1 MTDSLTA
8 HPADVTRRRRWIALV
23 FISIAQLMVIFDA
36 SIMNIALPQAQLD
49 LAFSDADRQWVIT
62 AYSLAFGAL
71 LLLGGRLSDQWGRR
85 RSFAIGLVGF
95 SAASVLGGFAANIE
109 MLVAA
114 RVLQGMFAALLAPAA
129 MSLLSV
135 TFPAG
140 RERAT
145 AFGVFSTV
153 AGAGGA
159 IGLLLGGVLTE
170 FASWRWT
177 LLVNIIFGAVAV
189 LGALAYIR
197 DPGAEHQRERLDV
210 LGTVLA
216 SVGLA
221 ALVLGL
227 NQAATEGWGATTTIT
242 SFVTSVVLLAVFVA
256 VENRVPA
263 PLLPMRVILDW
274 NRGGA
279 DLSVSLA
286 MAGNFTQFLFLTY
299 YMQSILGFSPLLTG
313 VAFLPLVACLI
324 FGSTQLGTRLIGRLP
339 VRWLMGG
346 GYLVGAVGMFWLTRL
361 TVENA
366 YWQVVFPASV
376 IMGLG
381 LGTAF
386 MCSMIL
392 ATSAVEPQDT
402 GVASAMVNTSQQI
415 GGAVGTALMSA
426 IAAGATA
433 AWLAINQTATSAAA
447 EQAAV
452 HGYVIAFW
460 WAAGALLLA
469 AATSF
474 ALVRST
480 RPSDAATDGS
490 STDSA
495 ASLVHN

>member
-1 MTDSLTA
+1 VGDHRL
-8 HPADVTRRRRWIALV
+8 
-23 FISIAQLMVIFDA
+23 QLG
-36 SIMNIALPQAQLD
+36 
-49 LAFSDADRQWVIT
+49 
-62 AYSLAFGAL
+62 FGGL

-85 RSFAIGLVGF
+85 RSFIVGLIGF
-95 SAASVLGGFAANIE
+95 SLASVLGGAAINIE

-114 RVLQGMFAALLAPAA
+114 RVLQGVFAALLAPAA

-145 AFGVFSTV
+145 AFGVFSAV

-189 LGALAYIR
+189 LGALTYIR
-197 DPGAEHQRERLDV
+197 DAGAEDPRERLDV

-221 ALVLGL
+221 ALVFGL
-227 NQAATEGWGATTTIT
+227 NRAETEGWGAAVTIT
-242 SFVTSVVLLAVFVA
+242 SFVTAVILLAVFVA
-256 VENRVPA
+256 VENRVSA
-263 PLLPMRVILDW
+263 PLLPMRVILDR

-279 DLSVSLA
+279 YLSVSLA
-286 MAGNFTQFLFLTY
+286 MAANFTQFLFLTY

-313 VAFLPLVACLI
+313 VAFLPLVGCLI
-324 FGSTQLGTRLIGRLP
+324 FGSTQLGTRLISRLP
-339 VRWLMGG
+339 ARWLMGG
-346 GYLVGAVGMFWLTRL
+346 GYLVGAAGMFWLTRL

-366 YWQVVFPASV
+366 YWEVVFPASV

-386 MCSMIL
+386 MCSMVLSTYAIK
-392 ATSAVEPQDT
+392 AQDT

-415 GGAVGTALMSA
+415 GGAVGTALMST

-433 AWLAINQTATSAAA
+433 AWLATNQTATNAAA
-447 EQAAV
+447 DQAAV

-460 WAAGALLLA
+460 WAAGALVLA
-469 AATSF
+469 AGTSF

-480 RPSDAATDGS
+480 RPSDAAAAGS

-495 ASLVHN
+495 TSVAHY

>member
-1 MTDSLTA
+1 MTDSPTA
-8 HPADVTRRRRWIALV
+8 HPADVTTRRRWTALI

-85 RSFAIGLVGF
+85 RSFIIGLVGF

-114 RVLQGMFAALLAPAA
+114 RVLQGVFAALLAPAA

-145 AFGVFSTV
+145 AFGVFSAV

-197 DPGAEHQRERLDV
+197 DAGAELQRERLDV

-221 ALVLGL
+221 ALVFGL
-227 NQAATEGWGATTTIT
+227 NRAETEGWGAAITIT
-242 SFVTSVVLLAVFVA
+242 SFVTAVVLLAVFVA
-256 VENRVPA
+256 VENRVSA
-263 PLLPMRVILDW
+263 PLLPMRVILDR

-279 DLSVSLA
+279 YLSVSLA

-324 FGSTQLGTRLIGRLP
+324 LGSTQLGTRLIGRLP

-346 GYLVGAVGMFWLTRL
+346 GYLVGAAGMFWLIRL

-392 ATSAVEPQDT
+392 ATSDVDPADT

-415 GGAVGTALMSA
+415 GGAVGTALMST

-433 AWLAINQTATSAAA
+433 AWLVTSQATTTAAA
-447 EQAAV
+447 DQAAV
-452 HGYVIAFW
+452 HGYVTAFW
-460 WAAGALLLA
+460 WAAGALVLA
-469 AATSF
+469 AATSLI
-474 ALVRST
+474 LVRST
-480 RPSDAATDGS
+480 RPSDAAVDES

-495 ASLVHN
+495 ASLAHY